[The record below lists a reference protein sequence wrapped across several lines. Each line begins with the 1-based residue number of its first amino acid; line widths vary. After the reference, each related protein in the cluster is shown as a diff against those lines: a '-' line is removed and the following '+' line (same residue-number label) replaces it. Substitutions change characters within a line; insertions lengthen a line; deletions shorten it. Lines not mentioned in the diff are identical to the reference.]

1 MYFHPNARRRFRF
14 RGIPYFSHPR
24 IQQAL
29 YFSVLVLND
38 QSIVLPEWQYCHSS
52 SVIESPTYILC
63 QDPSEHPG
71 LVMLQAQATLLKAN
85 ADEDDPSNRAPR
97 LSRSPHPYSKQKGD
111 VLQDNGNAA
120 TPPGIAL
127 VDPLETDPSM
137 RSEKNEHTYFD
148 ADHRK
153 RWRYLSSPSDSGTE
167 ADDERGHG
175 SLLGLPAPPIRPR
188 KGLKG
193 SNGSD
198 NESPLLTP
206 SYLDA
211 ESRKL
216 DSKAQE
222 KRRGSLQSQSHT
234 DEETIQRRHKF
245 NQRRRAELIR
255 RASETTLIGVIGFIA
270 CNKDIRWLLRQLIGE
285 SPHSSFLTSEVR
297 LSYIP
302 LALFSHAGIILGLY
316 ALYPMR
322 IIYKNHGLSASK
334 NRSRFYIHIPAAFDP
349 APLLYPILIPVFV
362 ALSLMHN
369 DPRLL
374 LPNLVLSISSIP
386 SKIIP
391 FGGDLPWYSSWQWIL
406 STTPV
411 LISQTWCLNHRQ
423 TPMSLQRAAPDPLG
437 AEILVLL
444 YPLHQ
449 ALLPT
454 LGYLTTTSLLPAE
467 LQLLSASMI
476 NLLINSA
483 SPQASILQSL
493 LWIGGLSIFIL
504 CGRVLSWGVALAR
517 VPSWRF
523 RRPRNNSRRSKGA
536 VYMMEEILNGRLNE
550 WGLVATDSEA
560 SGSEDPQRRL
570 RPRARKQSMQLP
582 VRRTHANAQTEGGS
596 SSQYALDATI
606 SALEDQKQPAVPR
619 VNRTTK
625 VPRKATERQRRNTLP
640 SYVGSPPASP
650 LKETLKRSRMSPF
663 LSVKSWSFRSLT
675 KAQATVVKWV
685 FALYVYAVVF
695 AVIAFAIR
703 PYVSRKALHGQ
714 EPVGWALGYLFGDL
728 PMFRYLVTKSNFEHW
743 ICLPKGRPYHL
754 MLDIF
759 RWRELFQPQ
768 ISGAANLRL
777 LICIYCLSIIV
788 AGLTV
793 VFRLSSVA
801 DVDTR
806 RKVFHGMMVAMF
818 LPATFVDPTFVSLAL
833 ILVLAVFLLLDLF
846 RASQLPPLSKPLT
859 YFLAPYVDGRDH
871 RGPVIVSHIFLL
883 IGCAIPLWLSL
894 AATERT
900 GEPPWDGWDV
910 PQRELGMISGVI
922 CVGMG
927 DAAASLIG
935 RRYGRRRWCW
945 SGGKSLEGSF
955 AFAVAVVLGLF
966 CARLWL
972 LRGGW
977 AGDSGDLWATS
988 LGKACIAATGASLTE
1003 AVLTGGNDNVI
1014 VPMMLWL
1021 LVRGLRM

>member
-1 MYFHPNARRRFRF
+1 
-14 RGIPYFSHPR
+14 
-24 IQQAL
+24 
-29 YFSVLVLND
+29 
-38 QSIVLPEWQYCHSS
+38 
-52 SVIESPTYILC
+52 
-63 QDPSEHPG
+63 
-71 LVMLQAQATLLKAN
+71 MLQATLLQAN
-85 ADEDDPSNRAPR
+85 ADENDPSNRAPR

-111 VLQDNGNAA
+111 VLQDDRNAA
-120 TPPGIAL
+120 TPPGVAL
-127 VDPLETDPSM
+127 LRRLETDPSM

-153 RWRYLSSPSDSGTE
+153 RRRYLSSPSDSGTE

-193 SNGSD
+193 SNGSGA
-198 NESPLLTP
+198 ESPLLTP

-216 DSKAQE
+216 DSKAQK

-245 NQRRRAELIR
+245 NHRRRAELIR

-270 CNKDIRWLLRQLIGE
+270 CNRDIRWLLRHLIGE
-285 SPHSSFLTSEVR
+285 SPHSSSLTSEVR
-297 LSYIP
+297 LNYIP

-362 ALSLMHN
+362 ALSLMHK

-406 STTPV
+406 STTPI
-411 LISQTWCLNHRQ
+411 LISQTWPLNNRQ

-449 ALLPT
+449 AVLPT

-467 LQLLSASMI
+467 LQLLSVSMI

-504 CGRVLSWGVALAR
+504 CGKVLSWGVALAR
-517 VPSWRF
+517 IPSWRF
-523 RRPRNNSRRSKGA
+523 RRRGNNSRRSKGM

-560 SGSEDPQRRL
+560 SGSEDPPRRL

-582 VRRTHANAQTEGGS
+582 VPQTPGNAQTKGGNS
-596 SSQYALDATI
+596 FQYALGATV
-606 SALEDQKQPAVPR
+606 SALKDQKQPATPQVKD
-619 VNRTTK
+619 TTK
-625 VPRKATERQRRNTLP
+625 VPRRARELQRRYTLP

-650 LKETLKRSRMSPF
+650 SKETLKRSRMSPF
-663 LSVKSWSFRSLT
+663 LSAKSWSFRSLT
-675 KAQATVVKWV
+675 KSQAAVVKWV

-703 PYVSRKALHGQ
+703 PYVGRKALHGQ

-728 PMFRYLVTKSNFEHW
+728 PIFRYLVTQRSLEQW
-743 ICLPKGRPYHL
+743 ICLPKEDSYHRI
-754 MLDIF
+754 LDIF
-759 RWRELFQPQ
+759 SWRDFFQLQ
-768 ISGAANLRL
+768 NLSAANLRL
-777 LICIYCLSIIV
+777 LICIYCFGIMV
-788 AGLTV
+788 GGVRV
-793 VFRLSSVA
+793 VFGLSSVA

-818 LPATFVDPTFVSLAL
+818 LPATFIDPTFVSLAL

-894 AATERT
+894 AASERT

-910 PQRELGMISGVI
+910 PQRELGMISGVV

-955 AFAVAVVLGLF
+955 AFAVAVVLGLS

-977 AGDSGDLWATS
+977 AGDSGDSWATS

-1021 LVRGLRM
+1021 LVRGLRL